1 MIVRLNQLNWL
12 EMRNKIPY
20 LYLKYKESFAQD
32 KAFLNHSTKGI
43 VLITILLTFLSF
55 NSLHFSENQASVPKM
70 NLSTYGFFKG
80 NMVEQKPVE
89 GIVPYSLNTPLF
101 SDYAEKLRF
110 IKIPEGKTVA
120 YNSSEVLAFPIGTT
134 IIKTFYFPNDFRD
147 VSKGRRLME
156 TRLLIHE
163 ESGWKAL
170 EYVWNDEQTE
180 AVLEVAGNTKEV
192 SYVYSDGKRKTQQ
205 YSMPNLNQC
214 KGCHNRSEVMTPIGP
229 SVRQLNGDFAY
240 ENGTEN
246 QLIHLQKL
254 GLLKD
259 VPDLKDCPK
268 LAVWN
273 KPETG
278 TLEERSRA
286 WLDINCAHCH
296 NPKGPA
302 MTSGLNLSIH
312 ESNPT
317 ALGFNK
323 TPVAAGRGSGNRD
336 YDIVRGNPDKSI
348 LIYRME
354 STDPGIMMPEVGRK
368 TTHKEGV
375 ALIRDWIRSLK

>member
-1 MIVRLNQLNWL
+1 
-12 EMRNKIPY
+12 MRNNIQN
-20 LYLKYKESFAQD
+20 LYLRCKEGFAQSE
-32 KAFLNHSTKGI
+32 AFLNQSFKGI
-43 VLITILLTFLSF
+43 ILISIFLTFISF
-55 NSLHFSENQASVPKM
+55 NSLHLSENQATAPKM
-70 NLSTYGFFKG
+70 NLSEYGFFQG
-80 NMVEQKPVE
+80 NISAQKPVE
-89 GIVPYSLNTPLF
+89 GVIPYALNTPLF

-110 IKIPEGKTVA
+110 VKIPEGKTVA
-120 YNSSEVLAFPIGTT
+120 YNPTEVLDFPVGTT
-134 IIKTFYFPNDFRD
+134 IIKTFYYPNDFRD
-147 VSKGRRLME
+147 ASKGRRLME

-180 AVLEVAGNTKEV
+180 AVLEVAGDTKEV
-192 SYVYSDGKRKTQQ
+192 SYVYLDGKKRTQQ

-229 SVRQLNGDFAY
+229 SARQLNGDFGY
-240 ENGTEN
+240 EQVTEN
-246 QLIHLQKL
+246 QLVHLQKA
-254 GLLKD
+254 GLLKNM
-259 VPDLKDCPK
+259 PDLKDCPK

-312 ESNPT
+312 ESNST
-317 ALGFNK
+317 ALGFDK

-354 STDPGIMMPEVGRK
+354 STDSGIMMPEVGRK

-375 ALIRDWIRSLK
+375 ALVREWIRSLK